1 MICPKCGKETTGSF
15 CTFCGEPIKETKK
28 IHNIIHSES
37 IRKFLPMPA
46 RIAAIFWTVCCIF
59 NLSQISKIGLGQYIG
74 VTLFGF
80 ILFIGITDIVYFKKH
95 SHLTPVLKTEKPTL
109 TYQKIDFNKPF
120 DQMEGHEFEYYCADI
135 LGKNDFTNV
144 EVTKGSG
151 DQGIDIIAY
160 KDGVKYGIQCKC
172 YSSDIGNKAVQEA
185 FSGKT
190 FYECHVAAVLT
201 NRYFTKSAKELAEKN
216 GVLLWDRDML
226 LKFNKETEL
235 SISSDQGRV
244 ATPEEAREFISP
256 YIDQINSRY
265 SNRHHNSSS
274 MAMLNTKTYG
284 CTKNKWIS
292 LLLCIFTVCGHK
304 FYEGKVGMGVLYLLT
319 FGLFGI
325 GWILDIIALI
335 KKTNPYYV

>member
-15 CTFCGEPIKETKK
+15 CTFCGEPIRETQK
-28 IHNIIHSES
+28 IYNIILSEL
-37 IRKFLPMPA
+37 IGKFLPMPA
-46 RIAAIFWTVCCIF
+46 KVAAIFWAVCCIF
-59 NLSQISKIGLGQYIG
+59 NLSQISKMGLGQYIG

-80 ILFIGITDIVYFKKH
+80 VLFIGITDIIYFRKH
-95 SHLTPVLKTEKPTL
+95 NNLIPASKTEVPTFA
-109 TYQKIDFNKPF
+109 YRKIDFNKPF
-120 DQMEGHEFEYYCADI
+120 DQMEGHEFEYYCASI

-216 GVLLWDRDML
+216 GVLLWDRDTL
-226 LKFNKETEL
+226 LKFNKETDP
-235 SISSDQGRV
+235 SIGLVQGR
-244 ATPEEAREFISP
+244 AGTPEEAREIIRP
-256 YIDQINSRY
+256 YIEQVNSYY
-265 SNRHHNSSS
+265 SNCRHNSSS
-274 MAMLNTKTYG
+274 MAMFNTKTYRH
-284 CTKNKWIS
+284 TKNKWVS

-304 FYEGKVGMGVLYLLT
+304 FYEGKFGMGVLYLLT

-325 GWILDIIALI
+325 GWIVDIVALI
-335 KKTNPYYV
+335 KKPNPYYV